1 MQRDAVTELANLT
14 VDVAAAPTVIDP
26 ITTIS
31 KEAIATGDAKLTAQY
46 RRDLENKIKGCAK
59 DISTKYINP
68 PHTLDFAILFIPTE
82 SLYAEVLRQPG
93 LFEQLQRDYRVMI
106 AGPTNLA
113 ALLTSF
119 QLGFR
124 SLALQKRS
132 SEVWQLLGAI
142 KTEFDRYGNVVNT
155 LSRQLTTASNSVE
168 SLGRRTRAM
177 SRKLKGVET
186 LPDDKLQKV
195 FSAFQSKNSSMAAR
209 KVERWRKSPRLL
221 E

>member
-1 MQRDAVTELANLT
+1 MAE
-14 VDVAAAPTVIDP
+14 
-26 ITTIS
+26 
-31 KEAIATGDAKLTAQY
+31 
-46 RRDLENKIKGCAK
+46 
-59 DISTKYINP
+59 ISTKYINP
-68 PHTLDFAILFIPTE
+68 PHTLEFAIIFIPTE

-142 KTEFDRYGNVVNT
+142 KTEFDRYGTVVNT
-155 LSRQLTTASNSVE
+155 LSRQLTTPTVNEDSPFVPCQNDV
-168 SLGRRTRAM
+168 G
-177 SRKLKGVET
+177 
-186 LPDDKLQKV
+186 
-195 FSAFQSKNSSMAAR
+195 AAR
-209 KVERWRKSPRLL
+209 CWRRYNLNR
-221 E
+221 